1 MTREKLTMKTSINY
15 SYCKHCVWLFHAYLQ
30 SLPFVRLSLWPL
42 LLTPTEKRLHRQGL
56 LTSHPSEQTYFR
68 KDVYL
73 GPVQDDHIPFL
84 HKGEGNLF
92 KLHHNVCEGT
102 YVSHLPLPSPSH
114 TSRCPCAARH
124 HHSLPPV
131 LAHAGRQRGEH
142 APSHCGEP
150 HQDHGCV
157 SGRVSGLLS
166 TRHGRVIVVTLR
178 LTFWPPTGSTCAVCH
193 IDDK

>member
-1 MTREKLTMKTSINY
+1 MFTSDLYRTTTSPSFTKVREICSR
-15 SYCKHCVWLFHAYLQ
+15 A
-30 SLPFVRLSLWPL
+30 
-42 LLTPTEKRLHRQGL
+42 
-56 LTSHPSEQTYFR
+56 
-68 KDVYL
+68 
-73 GPVQDDHIPFL
+73 
-84 HKGEGNLF
+84 F
-92 KLHHNVCEGT
+92 KLHHNVCVRT
-102 YVSHLPLPSPSH
+102 YVSHLPLPSSSH

-124 HHSLPPV
+124 RHSLPTV

-166 TRHGRVIVVTLR
+166 TRHGHMIVVTLR

-193 IDDK
+193 IDDKYWPKCRIAEMHLVKQNQSTS